1 MFLLKKLSFWIA
13 VAGFILAAVLISIIG
28 KEKPKFVPVAMPSVN
43 PYLHAIAAS
52 GIVESY
58 DRNIA
63 VAAPLSGLVVEVY
76 RLVGDKVEKNDAL
89 FKLDTRDLEARA
101 QVQAAT
107 IDVSKA
113 QNRRLQDQLD
123 RFKSIKDQR
132 AVSVEE
138 VRTRENDVLVSQ
150 AQIKAAESELQET
163 HQLIERLTVRSP
175 IDGMVLQSNIRKGE
189 YVLANMDPSPFLLG
203 NTTQLQVRVDIDE
216 QNASRFETS
225 DPAFAYPKNN
235 TTLRIPLKFS
245 RVEPYVIPKR
255 SLTGA
260 SDERVDT
267 RVLQVIYTFTQPEN
281 FHVWVGQQV
290 DVFIEDSHGD

>member
-1 MFLLKKLSFWIA
+1 MFLLRKISFWIA
-13 VAGFILAAVLISIIG
+13 IAGFILASILISILG
-28 KEKPKFVPVAMPSVN
+28 KESPKLTPIAAPSVN
-43 PYLHAIAAS
+43 PYIHSIAAS
-52 GIVESY
+52 GIVEAF

-63 VAAPLSGLVVEVY
+63 VAAPISGLVVDVY
-76 RLVGDKVEKNDAL
+76 VLVGDKVSKGDPL
-89 FKLDTRDLEARA
+89 FKIDSRDLEAK
-101 QVQAAT
+101 QKVQSAT
-107 IDVSKA
+107 IEIANA
-113 QNRRLQDQLD
+113 QTRRLQDQLD
-123 RFKSIKDQR
+123 RFKNIKDKR
-132 AVSVEE
+132 AVSSEE
-138 VRTRENDVLVSQ
+138 VKTRENDVLVAQ
-150 AQIKAAESELQET
+150 AQVKAAEAELQET

-175 IDGMVLQSNIRKGE
+175 INGVVLQSNVRAGE
-189 YVLANMDPSPFLLG
+189 YVLANMSPSPFLLG

-225 DPAFAYPKNN
+225 APAFAYPKNN
-235 TTLRIPLKFS
+235 TSLRIPLVFS

-290 DVFIEDSHGD
+290 DVFIEDSQGD